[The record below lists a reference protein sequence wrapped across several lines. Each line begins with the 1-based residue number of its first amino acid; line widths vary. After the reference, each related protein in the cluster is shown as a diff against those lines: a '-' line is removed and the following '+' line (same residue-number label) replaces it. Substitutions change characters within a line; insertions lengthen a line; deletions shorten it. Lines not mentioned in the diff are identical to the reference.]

1 MIRPNGPSTR
11 PSTRPPARPPARPRA
26 RNGMRSAAAR
36 LGAACALLALLA
48 LASGCSSAVRAYQRE
63 KLTDRIMSFSADA
76 KLDARRM
83 KTMESREGSTGGTG
97 GTGGGC
103 ACN

>member
-1 MIRPNGPSTR
+1 MNRSH
-11 PSTRPPARPPARPRA
+11 
-26 RNGMRSAAAR
+26 RNGMRCASR
-36 LGAACALLALLA
+36 LAVAGALLALLA

>member
-1 MIRPNGPSTR
+1 MIRPTR
-11 PSTRPPARPPARPRA
+11 PSTR
-26 RNGMRSAAAR
+26 SAAR
-36 LGAACALLALLA
+36 LGVACALLALLA

>member
-1 MIRPNGPSTR
+1 
-11 PSTRPPARPPARPRA
+11 
-26 RNGMRSAAAR
+26 MRSAAR

-76 KLDARRM
+76 QLDARRM

>member
-1 MIRPNGPSTR
+1 MNHR
-11 PSTRPPARPPARPRA
+11 PSTR
-26 RNGMRSAAAR
+26 NGMHGTAAR
-36 LGAACALLALLA
+36 LAGVCALLALLA

>member
-1 MIRPNGPSTR
+1 MTR
-11 PSTRPPARPPARPRA
+11 P
-26 RNGMRSAAAR
+26 RNGMHRPTAR
-36 LGAACALLALLA
+36 LATACALLALLA

-83 KTMESREGSTGGTG
+83 KTFESREGSTGGTG